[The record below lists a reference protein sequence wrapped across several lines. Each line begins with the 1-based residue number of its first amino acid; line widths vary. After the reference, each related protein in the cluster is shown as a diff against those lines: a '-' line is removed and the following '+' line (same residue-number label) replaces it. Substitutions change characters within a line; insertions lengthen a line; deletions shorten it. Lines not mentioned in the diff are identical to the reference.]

1 MAIPAGAHWI
11 APGSTHSSLGRG
23 DDMEDSRMRKEALTL
38 LLSSS
43 GAIAWL
49 IFVPVPTG
57 AG

>member
-1 MAIPAGAHWI
+1 
-11 APGSTHSSLGRG
+11 
-23 DDMEDSRMRKEALTL
+23 MRKEALTL